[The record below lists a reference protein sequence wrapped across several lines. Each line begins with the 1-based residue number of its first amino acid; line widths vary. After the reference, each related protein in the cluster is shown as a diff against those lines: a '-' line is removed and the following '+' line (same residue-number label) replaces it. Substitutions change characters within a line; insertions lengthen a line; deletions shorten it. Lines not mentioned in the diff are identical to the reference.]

1 MKTSQVW
8 KECRLLRF
16 VNCFC
21 PFLQLQV
28 SDFLI
33 FLSAFGLFWVFWPS
47 EGRFLTF
54 FASLMP
60 AALRS
65 AKKVKKRPSSGQ
77 KSQKRA
83 QADKKIKKSST
94 FSCKKGQ
101 KQLTHHKKSL
111 HSFHTSEFSYL
122 RMEFHETFHFDSS
135 LHYIFHA
142 AKISQFALVS
152 NLYLKK

>member
-47 EGRFLTF
+47 EGCFLTF

-122 RMEFHETFHFDSS
+122 RMEFHETFHFLLFLVIFFSS
-135 LHYIFHA
+135 WVARDETYI
-142 AKISQFALVS
+142 STVW
-152 NLYLKK
+152 

>member
-33 FLSAFGLFWVFWPS
+33 FLSAFGLFWVFW
-47 EGRFLTF
+47 
-54 FASLMP
+54 
-60 AALRS
+60 
-65 AKKVKKRPSSGQ
+65 PSSGQ

-122 RMEFHETFHFDSS
+122 RMEFHETFHFIPIASYSHIQTISS
-135 LHYIFHA
+135 YHHLIALEFWFHVIA
-142 AKISQFALVS
+142 IRSS
-152 NLYLKK
+152 